1 MPLHRTTAAL
11 ALLLAGTS
19 AITATI
25 GFRWVAA
32 NPDAGSATT
41 EQISDSAAGNLVL
54 TLFWVIGGLLL
65 AQQVRYGRVIVFVL
79 AVAFLSQY
87 AEPGGLTPPGNQL
100 GSLIPLAGLVLGSLF
115 VVLLLVSAAA
125 TRTRRPRSGQVPRG
139 VGGQPQM
146 GGYAYGPATPGRRV
160 PPPPGYPY
168 H

>member
-1 MPLHRTTAAL
+1 MAAL
-11 ALLLAGTS
+11 ALLLAAIS
-19 AITATI
+19 VITAII

-54 TLFWVIGGLLL
+54 TLFWAIGGLLL
-65 AQQVRYGRVIVFVL
+65 AQQVRYGRALVVAL
-79 AVAFLSQY
+79 AAAFLSQY
-87 AEPGGLTPPGNQL
+87 AEPGGLTAPGNQL
-100 GSLIPLAGLVLGSLF
+100 GSLIPLAGLVLGSLL

-125 TRTRRPRSGQVPRG
+125 SRPRRPRSGQVPQG

-146 GGYAYGPATPGRRV
+146 GSLPGGYAYGPATPGHRV
-160 PPPPGYPY
+160 PPPGHLY